1 MDEQP
6 DYPSTVVHPVDSV
19 RGIDADEPPEVPPK
33 EGLYNS
39 RRLSNDDFSSY
50 DLRPPPPT
58 VSQSNAEL
66 LADRLFS
73 TAHLN
78 IILKDATLFQK
89 FTNFLNKYRPH
100 SAPVLVRYLES
111 QKALAAIRYAN
122 ALAEQIAPSSRQN
135 SWGEAVGVD
144 LKLESF
150 ARRAMDE
157 LVSDALPAYVT
168 YRMVN
173 FATECLVKEIT
184 GSNTPVMRDL
194 VQGIAE
200 VYCLTDPS
208 VPDNPIVFASEEFYN
223 TTQYGREYVIGK
235 NCRFLQGPKTQQAA
249 VKRISHALRNG
260 QEVCEILLNYR
271 RDGSPFLNLVMMA
284 PLMDA
289 RGKVRYFIGC
299 QIDISK
305 LIEGGQGLESFH
317 TLLER
322 EKERPETPIKDSL
335 DSRPPLKVLRELGG
349 LLNDEEIEIVAHRD
363 NRRRRSIDSAIS
375 TPARSIC
382 EPKAAAREPKPARR
396 FVGMEEPE
404 PNFWPSSHF
413 GSSGRLPGVYQNYLL
428 VRPYPSLR
436 IIFTSAAL
444 RIPGLSQSKLM
455 DRIGGPQHVRDGL
468 IDAFAQGIGVTAKI
482 SWLTNT
488 APRSHSLDVPDPFA
502 SVDTVSEAEIVEGKP
517 RWIHCTPLQGS
528 DGKPGVIMVVMVDR
542 DDINGT
548 TRVPVRTPSR
558 PALVGNDYT
567 KEGWPLRGMG
577 VGAAHAR
584 FTPSKLYADY
594 LRREGRTTST
604 GVTPVGMTPV
614 GTTPG
619 AATPNGAHGTNGFS
633 GHGRKS
639 VKTPSVT
646 SDDTTGGGGVLTGA
660 FGGSGSGRASE
671 CSTPHRRSASV
682 MRWINS
688 SKAYND
694 ESGMPM

>member
-1 MDEQP
+1 MNDLHFRHIGRKASSPTLSSFASFKILPSQIPQMDEQP
-6 DYPSTVVHPVDSV
+6 DYPSTVVHPVDSI
-19 RGIDADEPPEVPPK
+19 RGIDADERPEVPPK

-208 VPDNPIVFASEEFYN
+208 VPDNPIVFASEGKHTSSQSVMFDTPLNFPLEFYN

-249 VKRISHALRNG
+249 VKRISQALRNG
-260 QEVCEILLNYR
+260 QEVCEILLN
-271 RDGSPFLNLVMMA
+271 
-284 PLMDA
+284 
-289 RGKVRYFIGC
+289 
-299 QIDISK
+299 
-305 LIEGGQGLESFH
+305 
-317 TLLER
+317 
-322 EKERPETPIKDSL
+322 
-335 DSRPPLKVLRELGG
+335 
-349 LLNDEEIEIVAHRD
+349 
-363 NRRRRSIDSAIS
+363 
-375 TPARSIC
+375 
-382 EPKAAAREPKPARR
+382 
-396 FVGMEEPE
+396 
-404 PNFWPSSHF
+404 
-413 GSSGRLPGVYQNYLL
+413 
-428 VRPYPSLR
+428 
-436 IIFTSAAL
+436 
-444 RIPGLSQSKLM
+444 
-455 DRIGGPQHVRDGL
+455 
-468 IDAFAQGIGVTAKI
+468 
-482 SWLTNT
+482 
-488 APRSHSLDVPDPFA
+488 
-502 SVDTVSEAEIVEGKP
+502 
-517 RWIHCTPLQGS
+517 
-528 DGKPGVIMVVMVDR
+528 
-542 DDINGT
+542 
-548 TRVPVRTPSR
+548 
-558 PALVGNDYT
+558 
-567 KEGWPLRGMG
+567 
-577 VGAAHAR
+577 
-584 FTPSKLYADY
+584 
-594 LRREGRTTST
+594 
-604 GVTPVGMTPV
+604 
-614 GTTPG
+614 
-619 AATPNGAHGTNGFS
+619 
-633 GHGRKS
+633 
-639 VKTPSVT
+639 
-646 SDDTTGGGGVLTGA
+646 
-660 FGGSGSGRASE
+660 
-671 CSTPHRRSASV
+671 
-682 MRWINS
+682 
-688 SKAYND
+688 
-694 ESGMPM
+694 